1 MPGFLICILAVE
13 YHRFELGVWNR
24 QINRQTDRQTNGRT
38 DRRIAA
44 FVNIPLTGRDITIGL
59 RSLESGVSRGVFIAR
74 LFDE

>member
-1 MPGFLICILAVE
+1 ME
-13 YHRFELGVWNR
+13 
-24 QINRQTDRQTNGRT
+24 QTDKQTDRRTDGRT

-44 FVNIPLTGRDITIGL
+44 FLNTPLTGRDITIGL